1 MAARR
6 AELERR
12 EKRVMRKAG
21 PGLLLSLLLVACSAP
36 TKEDGVTL
44 QVLVNAHAAR
54 DAVSH
59 LTMRYGEIHDRA
71 ASDTGSPA
79 GGSEEFAEFKGSAE
93 GLAVRA
99 FLSEYSKP
107 VPTEPSFGRGREIG
121 ELSLATAELVNLA
134 LDPRGTWESFGQEV
148 SGARSRLD
156 RALSALETGVKS
168 HILIQSRTKTEEK
181 AVAFSRMLAQ
191 VNAGATASG
200 KDEATKT
207 P

>member
-1 MAARR
+1 
-6 AELERR
+6 
-12 EKRVMRKAG
+12 MRKAG

-36 TKEDGVTL
+36 TKEDEVTL

-59 LTMRYGEIHDRA
+59 LTMRYGEIHDRVA
-71 ASDTGSPA
+71 RDTGSPA
-79 GGSEEFAEFKGSAE
+79 GGPEDFAGFKDSAE
-93 GLAVRA
+93 GLAVKG

-107 VPTEPSFGRGREIG
+107 VPEDPSFKRSREIA
-121 ELSLATAELVNLA
+121 ELSLATAELVSLA
-134 LDPRGTWESFGQEV
+134 LEPRGTWESFSEEM

-181 AVAFSRMLAQ
+181 AMAFSRMLAQ
-191 VNAGATASG
+191 VNAGAPAPG